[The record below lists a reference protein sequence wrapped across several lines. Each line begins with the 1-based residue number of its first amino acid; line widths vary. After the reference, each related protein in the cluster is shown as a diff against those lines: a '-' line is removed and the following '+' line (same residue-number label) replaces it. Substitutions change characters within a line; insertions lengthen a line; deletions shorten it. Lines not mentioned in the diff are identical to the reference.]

1 MIVRQLRIR
10 SSPIAA
16 ALSFLIC
23 LSSWSIGSTIGS
35 GSDMDYHASSIW
47 CAWGEK
53 PGLCE
58 GKQLSDTDGIMYASV
73 PYLFQMCNGRPIDF
87 FPRCEKVDA
96 NSTMQELR
104 TAQPQQSS
112 VYYKIMHVFS
122 STNPNMSIIFMRLFN
137 AAITSFVLFLILQYS
152 TNKTRLAGLTAWTFT
167 IVPTAFLKFASI
179 NPRGWSLLGAMT
191 SWIFL
196 HEALKAP
203 TLKSFRSFLIWA
215 SFIFTALLAAT
226 TRIDSLIF
234 VLFTSCLILLQHF
247 VRVVSFNKKRMSIF
261 ILVTFCLGFVLRS
274 IDRLGTFLNFRTP
287 QGTPVLGYLYYAS
300 TRIPEA
306 ISEIWG
312 YEVGQSGNGPP
323 FTGIIGLLLFVLALY
338 ISLRFAN
345 SRQMIIVSV
354 ALLFLVAVNYWG
366 LTSIGLQAQGH
377 YSAALAAFL
386 LGVSVLF
393 SNNKEFFMKSKTT
406 RNLAIGML
414 GYSHAVAFY
423 SYMDLYVTGGENEGV
438 IKSLPLRG
446 WWWNSW
452 SDPNWVLLIG
462 IVAFPVS
469 MYFAWS
475 YVVNSELE

>member
-1 MIVRQLRIR
+1 
-10 SSPIAA
+10 
-16 ALSFLIC
+16 
-23 LSSWSIGSTIGS
+23 
-35 GSDMDYHASSIW
+35 
-47 CAWGEK
+47 
-53 PGLCE
+53 
-58 GKQLSDTDGIMYASV
+58 
-73 PYLFQMCNGRPIDF
+73 
-87 FPRCEKVDA
+87 
-96 NSTMQELR
+96 
-104 TAQPQQSS
+104 
-112 VYYKIMHVFS
+112 
-122 STNPNMSIIFMRLFN
+122 
-137 AAITSFVLFLILQYS
+137 
-152 TNKTRLAGLTAWTFT
+152 
-167 IVPTAFLKFASI
+167 
-179 NPRGWSLLGAMT
+179 MT

-196 HEALKAP
+196 HEALKTRP
-203 TLKSFRSFLIWA
+203 TNSFRSFLIWV
-215 SFIFTALLAAT
+215 SFIFTAFLAAT

-234 VLFTSCLILLQHF
+234 VLFTTGLILLQHF

-261 ILVTFCLGFVLRS
+261 ILFTLCLGFVLRS
-274 IDRLGTFLNFRTP
+274 IDRLGTYLNFRTP
-287 QGTPVLGYLYYAS
+287 QGTPVLSYLYYAS

-345 SRQMIIVSV
+345 SQQMIIVSV

-377 YSAALAAFL
+377 YSAALVAFQ

-469 MYFAWS
+469 MYFAWNF
-475 YVVNSELE
+475 VVNSELE